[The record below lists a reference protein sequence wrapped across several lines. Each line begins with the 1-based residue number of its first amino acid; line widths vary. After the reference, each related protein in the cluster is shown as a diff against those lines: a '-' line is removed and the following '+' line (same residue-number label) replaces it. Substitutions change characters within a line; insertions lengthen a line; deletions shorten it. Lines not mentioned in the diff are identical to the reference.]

1 MFSVRSAILIAT
13 VFSAAVF
20 ATPNAQRNDC
30 TQANAA
36 TLKKDGADC
45 RAQYAA
51 ALKDA
56 GLDKEERKTLAAE
69 LAECLKKARAKARTP
84 HSGCA
89 GLD

>member
-56 GLDKEERKTLAAE
+56 GLDKEERKTLSAE
-69 LAECLKKARAKARTP
+69 LAECLKKACAKARTP
-84 HSGCA
+84 HH
-89 GLD
+89 

>member
-1 MFSVRSAILIAT
+1 MFSVRSLAFTTA
-13 VFSAAVF
+13 VMSAAVF
-20 ATPNAQRNDC
+20 SIPTAEKNDC
-30 TQANAA
+30 MQANAA

-56 GLDKEERKTLAAE
+56 GLDKEERKLIAVE
-69 LAECLKKARAKARTP
+69 LAECLKKARRKARTP
-84 HSGCA
+84 HSGCG